1 MTPGASLR
9 AARQA
14 LGLSL
19 QGLAE
24 LLLIRDRQTLRRYED
39 GSREP
44 SGPVLVAMAY
54 LCRERGLDPAAFGLV
69 IPKGSDR
76 PTERRPRAAAGAR

>member
-1 MTPGASLR
+1 MTPDIR

-19 QGLAE
+19 QGLAD

-44 SGPVLVAMAY
+44 SGPVLVAIAY
-54 LCRERGLDPAAFGLV
+54 LLDERGLDPADYGLV
-69 IPKGSDR
+69 IPS
-76 PTERRPRAAAGAR
+76 RAA